1 MKKSYLILL
10 AAVCAFTACKNDDFL
25 GTVKSE
31 TPAAEQQIAFS
42 TFNNK
47 MTKAENSNETEKI
60 SLLKHHA
67 DFSVWALKDNET
79 SKWVF
84 NGTQVE
90 GKEESGVI
98 TWEPVDVRFWD
109 KTATRYDFY
118 AAAPA
123 SAAWALKNVAPSTT
137 ASAYTGGYF
146 TLDDVTLADKT
157 LNAKD
162 YQESMKADEQTNID
176 YMIATD
182 KFVEQANFGQEVDLD
197 FNHILSRLNVTV
209 KRGPSLEK
217 WATKNPTK
225 AEYAKVELTGLEVVK
240 MLSKGSFAENAV
252 SGTDLQQGTT
262 GRWTTT
268 TDVINYTACTTNAT
282 DLTATP
288 EVYVLQS
295 LVMPQTVKYEAINAG
310 TGKKGDGTDAA
321 ETYIC
326 VKFKIGT
333 EDYTTYV
340 NLAAAFGAK
349 EDDSATTDIDE
360 SLIAFNE
367 GWQNTLRIAIDA
379 SAITFTANAYN
390 WADGADSSYTI
401 ETSINI
407 PTNLDIVG
415 E

>member
-47 MTKAENSNETEKI
+47 MTKAENSTENTKI
-60 SLLKHHA
+60 SLLQHHA

-79 SKWVF
+79 AKWVF
-84 NGTQVE
+84 QGTKVE
-90 GKEESGVI
+90 GKDDNGTI

-123 SAAWALKNVAPSTT
+123 AAAWKLNGATVASDHDK
-137 ASAYTGGYF
+137 GYF
-146 TLDDVTLADKT
+146 TLADVALADVTLDSAT
-157 LNAKD
+157 
-162 YQESMKADEQTNID
+162 YQESMKEQANID
-176 YMIATD
+176 YMIASD
-182 KFVEQANFGQEVDLD
+182 KYVEQAAFGQEVDLD

-217 WATKNPTK
+217 WAKDNSSK
-225 AEYAKVELTGLEVVK
+225 AEYAKVTLTSLQVVK
-240 MLSKGSFAENAV
+240 MLSKGSFDESKV
-252 SGTDLQQGTT
+252 SGTDLQNGTT

-268 TDVINYTACTTNAT
+268 NDVINYTACITNAT
-282 DLTATP
+282 DLKNSP

-310 TGKKGDGTDAA
+310 TGKKAADATDAA
-321 ETYIC
+321 ETYVC
-326 VKFKIGT
+326 VKFNIGT
-333 EDYTTYV
+333 ESYTTYV

-349 EDDSATTDIDE
+349 EDDTATADIDE

-367 GWQNTLRIAIDA
+367 GWQNTLRITIDA

-390 WADGADSSYTI
+390 WEDGADSNYTI
-401 ETSINI
+401 ETAINI
-407 PTNLDIVG
+407 PTNLDIVDNN
-415 E
+415 